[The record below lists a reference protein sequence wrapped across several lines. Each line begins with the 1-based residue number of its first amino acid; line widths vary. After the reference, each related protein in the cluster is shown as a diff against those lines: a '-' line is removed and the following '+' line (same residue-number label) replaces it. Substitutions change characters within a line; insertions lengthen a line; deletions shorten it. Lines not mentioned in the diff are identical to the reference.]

1 VEAAVEGKTKSAAQ
15 RPLILLVMA
24 AAIPLVLFAGW
35 VVFLNARQERSD
47 SRLAALETLDRVVT
61 RLSSELGLQVQIA
74 ETLAASVALDKPD
87 LESFYVEAL
96 RVKETRPLWET
107 IELVDPEGNQVLNL
121 LRPIGADLGATA
133 DRENFEQILRTRK
146 AAIGGIGPL
155 GPISGKR
162 LVALRAPVERDRELK
177 FVLTVALV
185 PDAVSQI
192 LKGAGAPAGW
202 VGAVVDGRGNIVARS
217 VGEQFELGRPASQSV
232 RDAIA
237 RAPEGTYIGTTLE
250 EDQLDSIYKELPGT
264 SGWSVHLGIPTDQ
277 LDAPVRRS
285 AVFLAAGG
293 AVSLTLALALV
304 WFTARDISQR
314 RKEQEAQ
321 AALALRASEERR
333 RLTIDAADLGVFS
346 WNFTTGEVLASA
358 RALEMLRLGTTNEG
372 DASLPF
378 ERLLA
383 SINPADREYF
393 ESSLLQCRERKA
405 VVADFRTAPPNGR
418 WLRASGRTSRLD
430 RSESDVVFSILLDI
444 DETKLAELE
453 RQQLLRRLGQAEE
466 NERRRI
472 ARELHDQIGQTVTG
486 LLLGLKNLEQSLGD
500 VPARVALLDK
510 LHWLQSLASGI
521 GRDIHQIAADLRPA
535 ALDDLGLYRALE
547 AFCSE
552 WSRRFGVNADV
563 QVLGSSE
570 RPPPDVEI
578 AVYRA
583 VQETL
588 NNVIKHAN
596 ARNVSIVLERRN
608 RELRIIVEDD
618 GSGFNIQ
625 DLNHIE
631 FRSSKL
637 GLSVIEERLAL
648 LGGSLAVESEPS
660 QGTTIFMMVP
670 LGGTEPGS

>member
-1 VEAAVEGKTKSAAQ
+1 MAKSAAR

-35 VVFLNARQERSD
+35 VVFLNARQERND
-47 SRLAALETLDRVVT
+47 SRIAAFETLDRVVT
-61 RLSSELGLQVQIA
+61 RLSSELSLQVQIA
-74 ETLAASVALDKPD
+74 ETLAASATLDKPD
-87 LESFYVEAL
+87 LSSFYLEAL
-96 RVKETRPLWET
+96 RVKEARPLWET

-133 DRENFEQILRTRK
+133 DRENFERILRTRK

-162 LVALRAPVERDRELK
+162 LVALRAPVERNDELK
-177 FVLTVALV
+177 FVLTIALV

-192 LKGAGAPAGW
+192 LKGAGAPPGW
-202 VGAVVDGRGNIVARS
+202 IGVVVDAKGNIVART
-217 VGEQFELGRPASQSV
+217 VGEPFELGRPASRSV
-232 RDAIA
+232 REAIA
-237 RAPEGTYIGTTLE
+237 RGPEGAYIGTTLE
-250 EDQLDSIYKELPGT
+250 GHQVDSIYKELPGT

-285 AVFLAAGG
+285 AVFLAGGG
-293 AVSLTLALALV
+293 AVSLALALALV

-321 AALALRASEERR
+321 AALALKASEERR

-346 WNFTTGEVLASA
+346 WNFRTGEVVASA
-358 RALEMLRLGTTNEG
+358 RALEMLRLQATSGAGET
-372 DASLPF
+372 SLSF
-378 ERLLA
+378 NRLLA
-383 SINPADREYF
+383 SIDPADRAAF
-393 ESSLLQCRERKA
+393 ETSFLLCRDGKA
-405 VVADFRTAPPNGR
+405 VVADFRTAPPDGR
-418 WLRASGRTSRLD
+418 WLRASGRISRLNH
-430 RSESDVVFSILLDI
+430 SASDSVFSVLLDI
-444 DETKLAELE
+444 DESKRAELE

-500 VPARVALLDK
+500 MPARSARIEK
-510 LHWLQSLASGI
+510 LHWLQSLASAI

-547 AFCSE
+547 AYCSE
-552 WSRRFGVNADV
+552 WSRRFGVNVDL
-563 QVLGSSE
+563 QVLGSIE
-570 RPPPDVEI
+570 RPAPDAEI

-583 VQETL
+583 IQEAL
-588 NNVIKHAN
+588 NNVVKHAS
-596 ARNVSIVLERRN
+596 ARNVSIVLDRRN
-608 RELRIIVEDD
+608 HELRIIVEDD
-618 GSGFNIQ
+618 GCGFDTQELGRLELRN
-625 DLNHIE
+625 
-631 FRSSKL
+631 SKL

-648 LGGSLAVESEPS
+648 LGGSLTIESLPTH
-660 QGTTIFMMVP
+660 GTTLFMMVP
-670 LGGTEPGS
+670 LGGRESDP

>member
-1 VEAAVEGKTKSAAQ
+1 MTKSAAQ

-35 VVFLNARQERSD
+35 VVFLNARQERTG

-61 RLSSELGLQVQIA
+61 RLSSELDLQVQIA
-74 ETLAASVALDKPD
+74 ETLAASVALDEPD
-87 LESFYVEAL
+87 LASFYLEAL

-107 IELVDPEGNQVLNL
+107 IELVDPQGNQVLNL

-146 AAIGGIGPL
+146 AALGGIGPL

-162 LVALRAPVERDRELK
+162 LVALRAPVERNGELK

-202 VGAVVDGRGNIVARS
+202 FGAVVDRKGNIVARTI
-217 VGEQFELGRPASQSV
+217 GEQFELGHPASQSV

-237 RAPEGTYIGTTLE
+237 QGPEGSYIGTTLE
-250 EDQLDSIYKELPGT
+250 GDQVDSIYKELPGT

-285 AVFLAAGG
+285 AVFLAGGG
-293 AVSLTLALALV
+293 AVSLALALALV

-314 RKEQEAQ
+314 RKDQEAQ
-321 AALALRASEERR
+321 AALALKASEERR
-333 RLTIDAADLGVFS
+333 RLTVDAADLGVFS
-346 WNFTTGEVLASA
+346 WNFTTGEVVASA
-358 RALEMLRLGTTNEG
+358 RTLEMLRLRDSAEEA

-383 SINPADREYF
+383 SVDPADRASF
-393 ESSLLQCRERKA
+393 ETSLLQCREGKA
-405 VVADFRTAPPNGR
+405 VVADFRTASPNGR

-430 RSESDVVFSILLDI
+430 PSASDVVFAVLLDI
-444 DETKLAELE
+444 DETKRAELE

-500 VPARVALLDK
+500 APARAARLDK
-510 LHWLQSLASGI
+510 LHWLQGLARGI
-521 GRDIHQIAADLRPA
+521 GRDIHQIAADLRPT
-535 ALDDLGLYRALE
+535 ALDDLGLHKALE

-552 WSRRFGVNADV
+552 WSRRFGVNTDI
-563 QVLGSSE
+563 QVLGSTE

-583 VQETL
+583 VQEALT
-588 NNVIKHAN
+588 NVVKHAN
-596 ARNVSIVLERRN
+596 ARNVSVVLDRRD

-618 GSGFNIQ
+618 GGGFDTQ
-625 DLNHIE
+625 ELSRLE

-648 LGGSLAVESEPS
+648 LGGSLVVESEPS
-660 QGTTIFMMVP
+660 HGTTLFMMVP
-670 LGGTEPGS
+670 LGGKETGS